1 MGAIFCLNLTKISGK
16 KVAAFSEKIWYTF
29 EVEIMHKILMNWIFK
44 NKNLP
49 SETKAFMTFAENKN
63 VLRGKKI

>member
-1 MGAIFCLNLTKISGK
+1 MGTIFCLNLTKISGK